1 MKTRRLK
8 TWVAL
13 AEIISAIAVVF
24 SLIYVGL
31 EIRRTTIDSDAE
43 IQAEILTYT
52 HQRRVLVIESED
64 LSRILIKGYDDVNS
78 LSAEELLRFQYYVE
92 LHFVAWER
100 AHLAGKSG
108 VFSEELYDSWTEWF
122 ASVAMNSPDFVWP
135 MVRDSQAWTESFVQ
149 DVDESLA
156 NQDQSDP

>member
-1 MKTRRLK
+1 MQTRRLK
-8 TWVAL
+8 TWVAI

-31 EIRRTTIDSDAE
+31 EIRRTTIESDAD
-43 IQAEILTYT
+43 IQAELLTYT

-64 LSRILIKGYDDVNS
+64 LSRILIKGHNDLNS

-100 AHLAGKSG
+100 AYMARQSG
-108 VFSEELYDSWTEWF
+108 VFSVELYDGWKDWF
-122 ASVAMNSPDFVWP
+122 VSVAKRDPDFVWP
-135 MVRDSQAWTESFVQ
+135 MVRDSQAWPKSFVQ
-149 DVDESLA
+149 EVNASLVSL
-156 NQDQSDP
+156 N